1 MGNRLKDAF
10 FDPANHSI
18 HWVHTAAEIV
28 EAVEVTLSMIAA
40 SGTATGPIAIRV
52 GHFLHMLESMG
63 PEAGP
68 LYGVLWPA
76 AIGVVAMIGEFVAI
90 GMGYYEAAEIIAEQ
104 ASVRG
109 YSYGVVMGAMREQA
123 SMTKS
128 FIMQHAPRN
137 DFFPAGGKVEQDHF
151 NAALLRG
158 YAEGRELSS
167 DQTAVLWDELIR
179 AGGTIFTPDGKP
191 DRNFYIDA
199 AARFRSLHIL

>member
-63 PEAGP
+63 PDAGP

-76 AIGVVAMIGEFVAI
+76 AIRCRC
-90 GMGYYEAAEIIAEQ
+90 Y
-104 ASVRG
+104 
-109 YSYGVVMGAMREQA
+109 
-123 SMTKS
+123 
-128 FIMQHAPRN
+128 
-137 DFFPAGGKVEQDHF
+137 
-151 NAALLRG
+151 
-158 YAEGRELSS
+158 
-167 DQTAVLWDELIR
+167 
-179 AGGTIFTPDGKP
+179 
-191 DRNFYIDA
+191 DR
-199 AARFRSLHIL
+199 